1 MAEGRTI
8 PTCKARFV
16 ALAILTGILTP
27 AGASADDY
35 GAFGRGRIAAANGNV
50 ADAARQYGIALT
62 DAPDDPVVAG
72 RAFRQAMAAGD
83 LPLARRAVAA
93 LGTGAP
99 PDARLL
105 FLADAVASGDSAA
118 IDKALAALD
127 KTPFDFFVPVVR
139 AWQDVARGGDPTA
152 GLAATERTGA
162 IRHIMLEQRALILIA
177 RDDIPGAAK
186 ALTGELRGSNGG
198 LDLRYSAAELL
209 AGQGEDVIARDLLG
223 GPDPEV
229 ARVRTYIRPVKATPA
244 IGVARLYTRIAADL
258 TDPGTT
264 PIAITLAR
272 SALILDPLDGR
283 ARLLLAAALEREGA
297 HDRALAVLDEIA
309 PDTGYHMLAQ
319 SIRIEILRAKGD
331 LPAALAAARAMA
343 EAPDGDAES
352 AEHYGNLLLA
362 AKRPLDAAAAYE
374 QSRDRLGGDAGWAIW
389 LQIGSAYDKAG
400 RWPLAQAALE
410 RAVSLGPDQAV
421 ALNYYG
427 YALIEHGGDLSR
439 AVTMLEKA
447 NSLAPGQPAIAD
459 SLGWAYFRRGDV
471 ARALPL
477 LEAASIAA
485 PAEAEIADHLGDVYW
500 AVGRHYEAR
509 YAWKAARVVAKDDDA
524 ARIDAKILNGPAAPR
539 S

>member
-1 MAEGRTI
+1 MA
-8 PTCKARFV
+8 
-16 ALAILTGILTP
+16 ALAGMLTP
-27 AGASADDY
+27 AKASADDY
-35 GAFGRGRIAAANGNV
+35 GAFGRGRVAAANGNV
-50 ADAARQYGIALT
+50 ADAARQYGIALA
-62 DAPDDPVVAG
+62 DAPGDPVVAG

-83 LPLARRAVAA
+83 LALARRAVAA

-105 FLADAVASGDSAA
+105 LLADAVKSGDAAA
-118 IDKALAALD
+118 IDKAIAGLD
-127 KTPFDFFVPVVR
+127 NTPFDFFVPVVR
-139 AWQDVARGGDPTA
+139 AWQQFARGEDPA
-152 GLAATERTGA
+152 PGLAATERTGA

-177 RDDIPGAAK
+177 RDDIPAAAK
-186 ALTGELRGSNGG
+186 ALTGELRGSDGG

-209 AGQGEDVIARDLLG
+209 AGQDEETIARDLLG

-229 ARVRTYIRPVKATPA
+229 ARVRAHIRPVKATPA

-297 HDRALAVLDEIA
+297 HDRALTVLGEIA
-309 PDTGYHMLAQ
+309 PDTAYHTLAQ

-331 LPAALAAARAMA
+331 LPAAVAAARAMA

-374 QSRDRLGGDAGWAIW
+374 QSRDRLGADAGWAIW

-400 RWPLAQAALE
+400 RWPQAQAALD
-410 RAVSLGPDQAV
+410 RAVALGPDQAV

-427 YALIEHGGDLSR
+427 YSLIEHGGDLSR

-459 SLGWAYFRRGDV
+459 SLGWAYFRRGDA

-509 YAWKAARVVAKDDDA
+509 YAWKAARVVAKPDDA
-524 ARIDAKILNGPAAPR
+524 ARLDAKILDGPAAPR